1 MSVKEHSFATKQ
13 SIANYE
19 YFYDKFKIDLKK
31 ENKSREV
38 TDMILLDKFYKKGFI
53 NEFFYNEKKQEFIN
67 LKKQD
72 EINKFN
78 YLTMINSIL
87 SMIFIILFFPLSEFY
102 TFKICYFI
110 YLFIIYIVTISF
122 IM

>member
-1 MSVKEHSFATKQ
+1 MSVKEPSFATKQ

-38 TDMILLDKFYKKGFI
+38 TDMILLDTFYKKGFI
-53 NEFFYNEKKQEFIN
+53 NELFYNEKKQEFIT
-67 LKKQD
+67 LQKQD

>member
-1 MSVKEHSFATKQ
+1 MSVKEPSFATKQ

-19 YFYDKFKIDLKK
+19 YFYKIDLKK

-38 TDMILLDKFYKKGFI
+38 TDMILLDTFYKKGFI
-53 NEFFYNEKKQEFIN
+53 NELFYNEKKQEFIT
-67 LKKQD
+67 LQKQD

>member
-1 MSVKEHSFATKQ
+1 MSVKELFETEQ

-38 TDMILLDKFYKKGFI
+38 TDMILLDTFYKKGFI
-53 NEFFYNEKKQEFIN
+53 NELFYNEKKQEFIT
-67 LKKQD
+67 LQKQD

>member
-1 MSVKEHSFATKQ
+1 MSVKELFETEQ

-38 TDMILLDKFYKKGFI
+38 TDMILLDKLYKKGFI

-122 IM
+122 II

>member
-1 MSVKEHSFATKQ
+1 MSVKELFETEQ